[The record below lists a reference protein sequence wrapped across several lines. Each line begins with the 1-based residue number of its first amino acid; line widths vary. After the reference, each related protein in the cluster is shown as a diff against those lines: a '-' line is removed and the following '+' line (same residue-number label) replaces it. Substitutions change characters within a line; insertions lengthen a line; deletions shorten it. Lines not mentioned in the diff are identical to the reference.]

1 MLFSSFAWISK
12 VEEFK
17 PIIEI
22 LDEAVEIPH
31 LEVKRRVSALLPYD
45 YHQSEKQY
53 PVLYLQDGQNLFNPE
68 APYGNWAID
77 ESLAQLASEGFHEL
91 IVITIDH
98 GDEERIVEYS
108 PYYNPRLGTGKG
120 KAYVDFLIDTLIP
133 YVESTYSVRRDP
145 KDIGIGGSSMG
156 GLISLYAGVTRPEV
170 FSKMMIF
177 SPSLWVSP
185 MIFHDASKYQVEHE
199 NALYLYAGAK
209 ESRFHLPN
217 INRLTKIIEPIFE
230 GSENGRFI
238 SSINEEGNHGEFY
251 WRIEFPKAIK
261 WLYFNN

>member
-1 MLFSSFAWISK
+1 M
-12 VEEFK
+12 ETFK

-22 LDEAVEIPH
+22 LEEAFEIPH
-31 LEVKRRVSALLPYD
+31 LQVKRRVSALLPYD
-45 YHQSEKQY
+45 YHRSEKLY
-53 PVLYLQDGQNLFNPE
+53 PVLYLQDGQNLFNPD

-77 ESLAQLASEGFHEL
+77 QSLAQLANDGFHE
-91 IVITIDH
+91 IIIIAIDH
-98 GDEERIVEYS
+98 GDDERIVEYS

-120 KAYVDFLIDTLIP
+120 KAYVDFLVDSLIP
-133 YVESTYSVRRDP
+133 YVEGKLRVSPDP
-145 KDIGIGGSSMG
+145 KNRGIGGSSMG
-156 GLISLYAGVTRPEV
+156 GLISLYAGVTRPDV
-170 FSKMMIF
+170 FAKMMIF

-185 MIFHDASKYQVEHE
+185 MIYHDAAKYQVEHE

-217 INRLTKIIEPIFE
+217 IHRLSKIIEPIFQS
-230 GSENGRFI
+230 SENGRFI

-251 WRIEFPKAIK
+251 WGIEFPKAIK